1 MKAEPGHRG
10 RRGVHP
16 LVAAARGAG
25 QRRFPCYGLAPQSAP
40 AMSDLQDQMKQA
52 VAAAAVEQIQ
62 DGMVLGLGSGSTAAL
77 MIQGLGERLR
87 RGELRDIVGVT
98 TSFQGE
104 VLAAELGIPLQSLN
118 AVDRID
124 LAIDGADEVDPSFQL
139 IKGGGACHVQEKL
152 VAVRAKRFVVVVDS
166 TKLVDTLNL
175 GFKLPVEVLPGAW
188 RQVKDQLGEMG
199 ADAQLRMAVRKAGP
213 VVTDQGNLVL
223 DVTFAGGI
231 SDPEALEKAIN
242 NLPGVLEN
250 GLFVNLTD
258 QVLVG
263 EIVDGV
269 PGVRDLAKR

>member
-1 MKAEPGHRG
+1 
-10 RRGVHP
+10 
-16 LVAAARGAG
+16 
-25 QRRFPCYGLAPQSAP
+25 
-40 AMSDLQDQMKQA
+40 MSDLQDRMKQA
-52 VAAAAVEQIQ
+52 VAEAAVEQIR

-77 MIQGLGERLR
+77 MIQALGAKLR
-87 RGELRDIVGVT
+87 RGDLHNIVGVT

-104 VLAAELGIPLQSLN
+104 VLAAELGIPLKSLN
-118 AVDRID
+118 AIDRID

-152 VAVRAKRFVVVVDS
+152 VACRADRFVVVVDS

-175 GFKLPVEVLPGAW
+175 GFLLPVEVLPGAW
-188 RQVKDQLGEMG
+188 RQVQGQLKEMG
-199 ADAQLRMAVRKAGP
+199 AEAQLRMAVRKAGP
-213 VVTDQGNLVL
+213 VVTDQGNVVL
-223 DVTFAGGI
+223 DAKFAGGI
-231 SDPEALEKAIN
+231 TSPASLEKEIN

-250 GLFVNLTD
+250 GLFVDITD

>member
-1 MKAEPGHRG
+1 
-10 RRGVHP
+10 
-16 LVAAARGAG
+16 
-25 QRRFPCYGLAPQSAP
+25 
-40 AMSDLQDQMKQA
+40 MSDLQDRMKQA
-52 VAAAAVEQIQ
+52 VAEAAVEQIR

-77 MIQGLGERLR
+77 MIQALGAKLR
-87 RGELRDIVGVT
+87 RGDLNDIVGVT

-104 VLAAELGIPLQSLN
+104 VLAAELGIPLKSLN
-118 AVDRID
+118 AIDRID

-152 VAVRAKRFVVVVDS
+152 VARRADRFVVVVDS

-175 GFKLPVEVLPGAW
+175 GFLLPVEVLPGAW
-188 RQVKDQLGEMG
+188 RQVQGQLKEMG

-213 VVTDQGNLVL
+213 VVTDQGNVVL
-223 DVTFAGGI
+223 DAKFVGGI
-231 SDPEALEKAIN
+231 TNPAALEKEIN

-250 GLFVNLTD
+250 GLFVDITD

-263 EIVDGV
+263 DVLDGV

>member
-1 MKAEPGHRG
+1 
-10 RRGVHP
+10 
-16 LVAAARGAG
+16 
-25 QRRFPCYGLAPQSAP
+25 
-40 AMSDLQDQMKQA
+40 MSELQDRMKQA
-52 VAAAAVEQIQ
+52 VAAAAVEQIR

-77 MIQGLGERLR
+77 MIQALGAKLSS
-87 RGELRDIVGVT
+87 GELRDITGVT

-104 VLAAELGIPLQSLN
+104 VLAAELGIPLKSLN
-118 AVDRID
+118 AIERID

-152 VAVRAKRFVVVVDS
+152 VARRADRFVVVVDA

-175 GFKLPVEVLPGAW
+175 GFLLPVEVLPGAW
-188 RQVKDQLGEMG
+188 RQVQGQLGEMG
-199 ADAQLRMAVRKAGP
+199 GDAQLRMAVRKAGP

-223 DVTFAGGI
+223 DVKFAGGI
-231 SDPEALEKAIN
+231 TDPLSLEKEIN

-250 GLFVNLTD
+250 GLFVNITD

-269 PGVRDLAKR
+269 PGVRDLNRR